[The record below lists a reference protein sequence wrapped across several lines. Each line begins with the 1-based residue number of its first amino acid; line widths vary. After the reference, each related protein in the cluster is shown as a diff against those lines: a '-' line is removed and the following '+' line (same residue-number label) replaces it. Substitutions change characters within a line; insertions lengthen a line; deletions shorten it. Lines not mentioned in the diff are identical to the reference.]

1 MKHQEIVIIVDFGG
15 QYAQLIARRVRECG
29 VYCEILP
36 YNKPASEILVPNLK
50 GIIFSGG
57 PSSVNAENAPQI
69 DPDVFKAGV
78 PILGICYGM
87 QLMAKTLGGEVV
99 KPEAHEYGHTEF
111 FRDGSSALFEGVSE
125 KTAVWMSHGDSVT
138 DMPAGFGLTG
148 HTALTPTAAMADEAR
163 RFFGVQFHPEV
174 VHTPEGNTMLK
185 NFLFKICECEGG
197 WSMGNYINIAV
208 ESIREKV
215 GNHNVI
221 CALSGGVDSSV
232 EQVVDTFTNKF
243 NMKLVHIDASKHFM
257 DLLAG
262 VTEPE
267 KKRKTI
273 GAEFIHTFQEEA
285 NKLDDVKFLVQGT
298 LYPDVVESGTA
309 TAATIK
315 SHHNVGGLPKD
326 MKFELI
332 EPLRELFKDEVRQLG
347 RELGLPEEVI
357 NRQPFPGPGLAIRII
372 GEITP
377 ERLDI
382 LRRADFIV
390 RDVIKQHGL
399 YNDIWQSFA
408 VLPAAIRS
416 VGVQGDERTY
426 DYTVGIRAVT
436 SSDGMT
442 ADYFRFPWEVLDEMS
457 RRICNEVAG
466 VNRVV
471 YDVTSKPPSTI
482 EWE

>member
-221 CALSGGVDSSV
+221 CA
-232 EQVVDTFTNKF
+232 
-243 NMKLVHIDASKHFM
+243 
-257 DLLAG
+257 
-262 VTEPE
+262 
-267 KKRKTI
+267 
-273 GAEFIHTFQEEA
+273 
-285 NKLDDVKFLVQGT
+285 
-298 LYPDVVESGTA
+298 
-309 TAATIK
+309 
-315 SHHNVGGLPKD
+315 
-326 MKFELI
+326 
-332 EPLRELFKDEVRQLG
+332 
-347 RELGLPEEVI
+347 
-357 NRQPFPGPGLAIRII
+357 
-372 GEITP
+372 
-377 ERLDI
+377 
-382 LRRADFIV
+382 
-390 RDVIKQHGL
+390 
-399 YNDIWQSFA
+399 
-408 VLPAAIRS
+408 
-416 VGVQGDERTY
+416 
-426 DYTVGIRAVT
+426 
-436 SSDGMT
+436 
-442 ADYFRFPWEVLDEMS
+442 
-457 RRICNEVAG
+457 
-466 VNRVV
+466 
-471 YDVTSKPPSTI
+471 
-482 EWE
+482 

>member
-174 VHTPEGNTMLK
+174 VHTPEGTTMLK

-232 EQVVDTFTNKF
+232 AAVLVHKAIGDQLTCVFVDHGFLRLGEAEQVVDTFTNKF

-309 TAATIK
+309 TAATI
-315 SHHNVGGLPKD
+315 NP
-326 MKFELI
+326 
-332 EPLRELFKDEVRQLG
+332 
-347 RELGLPEEVI
+347 
-357 NRQPFPGPGLAIRII
+357 
-372 GEITP
+372 T
-377 ERLDI
+377 
-382 LRRADFIV
+382 
-390 RDVIKQHGL
+390 
-399 YNDIWQSFA
+399 
-408 VLPAAIRS
+408 
-416 VGVQGDERTY
+416 T
-426 DYTVGIRAVT
+426 T
-436 SSDGMT
+436 
-442 ADYFRFPWEVLDEMS
+442 
-457 RRICNEVAG
+457 
-466 VNRVV
+466 
-471 YDVTSKPPSTI
+471 
-482 EWE
+482 